1 MSLTLRVLVS
11 DCGDSGC
18 RSNHEL
24 NPLGIEM
31 HVTGRRWVV
40 QEPCSPQRPTRM
52 IVRLLL
58 Y

>member
-40 QEPCSPQRPTRM
+40 
-52 IVRLLL
+52 
-58 Y
+58 